1 MQPVNSPHAP
11 FSGADRQG
19 GQLLLSITI
28 RFFIYTVHWMVL
40 ALLPLLLR
48 QTGFSDVAIGTA
60 IGVFAMSSM
69 LLMLP
74 MGTFS
79 DFFSPKRTIMAGATL
94 YGLYFAFLPV
104 VSSLLPLLLNMVL
117 GGMGSACLIVVSEG
131 LYLKQFGQM
140 QRGKRI
146 SLFQIATYLGFGTGP
161 LIGGL
166 VMQKSASSLYVIA
179 VLGAVAILAL
189 AFFLRDYASIT
200 FRLTAYR
207 EDVMKPRPLLLLA
220 CIFVLGSHFG
230 TEQTSLSLL
239 METRLHFSPRTIGLI
254 FAGLGLW
261 MAAAVPF
268 IGRWH
273 DRRGSQFL
281 FLLCGLLVSGLFQA
295 LTSFAGSFGGLLF
308 IRAMHTLGDA
318 FALLEL
324 SVLTAVFFPT
334 QRLGGNSGLLY
345 AVRTLATFLAA
356 VLCGFINRSWG
367 YHISFGLN
375 GLFVVVFALASIGYI
390 LSHRQRM
397 ESIGWRSVKVEGRNI

>member
-1 MQPVNSPHAP
+1 V
-11 FSGADRQG
+11 
-19 GQLLLSITI
+19 
-28 RFFIYTVHWMVL
+28 VHWMVL
-40 ALLPLLLR
+40 ALLPLLLK
-48 QTGFSDVAIGTA
+48 QVGFSDVAIGTA

-74 MGTFS
+74 MGTIS

-94 YGLYFAFLPV
+94 YGLYFAFLPII
-104 VSSLLPLLLNMVL
+104 SSLAPLLLNMVL
-117 GGMGSACLIVVSEG
+117 GGIGSACLIVVSEG

-140 QRGKRI
+140 ERGKRI
-146 SLFQIATYLGFGTGP
+146 SLFQVATYLGFGTGP

-166 VMQKSASSLYVIA
+166 VLQKSASLLYSIA
-179 VLGAVAILAL
+179 ILGAVTILAL
-189 AFFLRDYASIT
+189 AVFLHDYEPIT
-200 FRLTAYR
+200 FQFTAYR
-207 EDVMKPRPLLLLA
+207 EDILKPRPLLLLA

-239 METRLHFSPRTIGLI
+239 METRLHFLPRTIGLI

-261 MAAAVPF
+261 MAVAVPF

-273 DRRGSQFL
+273 DRHRSQFL

-397 ESIGWRSVKVEGRNI
+397 ESIGWRSVKVKGRNI